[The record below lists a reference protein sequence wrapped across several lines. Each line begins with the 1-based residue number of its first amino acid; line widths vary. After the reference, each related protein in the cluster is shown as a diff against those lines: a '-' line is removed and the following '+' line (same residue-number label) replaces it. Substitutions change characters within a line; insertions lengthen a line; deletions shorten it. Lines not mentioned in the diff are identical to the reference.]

1 MYVVKVDENG
11 RHMDEDARWTL
22 GQFETFDEA
31 EAACRRLVNDCLAE
45 AFEPGMTMAA
55 LVTAYRMFGDDPF
68 IVTEADMPSAIFGLG
83 VRSTSRGGDVRD
95 LKPSHL

>member
-1 MYVVKVDENG
+1 VYVVKVDENG

-55 LVTAYRMFGDDPF
+55 LVNAYKLFGDDPF
-68 IVTEADMPSAIFGLG
+68 IVTEAELLRPFSAWAYAQHRAAEMCG
-83 VRSTSRGGDVRD
+83 T
-95 LKPSHL
+95 